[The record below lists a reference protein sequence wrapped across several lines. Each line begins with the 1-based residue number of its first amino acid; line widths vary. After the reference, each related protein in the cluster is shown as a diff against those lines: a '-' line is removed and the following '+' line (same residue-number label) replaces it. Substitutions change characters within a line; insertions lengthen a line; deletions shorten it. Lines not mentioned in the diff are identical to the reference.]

1 MWYYGDIKTY
11 GHNYGG
17 HNIDAQGHH
26 RRRPHWSTQRH
37 LARKWSLIDASPYL
51 EVPVKPSYVDINI
64 YIYIYIQLIDVISNF
79 KITHKR
85 SYIPTKKMVFCLKS
99 LSHLLHL
106 SHKDVCHW
114 VHCQSQAPV
123 RGSAESMVHWKLR
136 ALISSQM
143 EVFAKYNIHI
153 SYVLWVL
160 MRLIYIYIHCRNTD
174 RVLDEVICQY
184 LQDATSING
193 G

>member
-1 MWYYGDIKTY
+1 MGI
-11 GHNYGG
+11 H
-17 HNIDAQGHH
+17 IDL
-26 RRRPHWSTQRH
+26 WTQRWWPRVTIGGDHTDPPRDTWRENGH
-37 LARKWSLIDASPYL
+37 LLTLVHTWKFQLCGY
-51 EVPVKPSYVDINI
+51 INI
-64 YIYIYIQLIDVISNF
+64 HIYIYICTYIYTHISIYIYIQLIDVISNF

-85 SYIPTKKMVFCLKS
+85 SYIPTKKKVFCLKS

-153 SYVLWVL
+153 SYVLWML
-160 MRLIYIYIHCRNTD
+160 MRLIYIYIYDMCVYIYIYT
-174 RVLDEVICQY
+174 L
-184 LQDATSING
+184 
-193 G
+193 

>member
-64 YIYIYIQLIDVISNF
+64 YIYIQLIDVISNF

-85 SYIPTKKMVFCLKS
+85 SYIPTKKNGFLSKELVPPSSS
-99 LSHLLHL
+99 LTQRRLPLGPL
-106 SHKDVCHW
+106 
-114 VHCQSQAPV
+114 P
-123 RGSAESMVHWKLR
+123 
-136 ALISSQM
+136 ISSTCQRVSWIDGPL
-143 EVFAKYNIHI
+143 ET
-153 SYVLWVL
+153 SS
-160 MRLIYIYIHCRNTD
+160 TD
-174 RVLDEVICQY
+174 QQPNGSFCQV
-184 LQDATSING
+184 
-193 G
+193 